1 MSDDGMQSWM
11 EKYDSRLQAAR
22 EGVASKVAAH
32 LTATRLEEENL
43 RRLEAESRSVR
54 SAAAVRRSSTA
65 ASRNATK
72 ADRARTRAEVEQRRE
87 QNMRKRASLHA
98 RRRQGGG
105 EGGSNAGA
113 GSSSDLDSDGGV
125 PADGARNVSEEDDAL
140 PEEEA
145 AGDVVGGHQ
154 ASTDRDGEERQQ
166 EGETA

>member
-1 MSDDGMQSWM
+1 MADDDMRSWM

-54 SAAAVRRSSTA
+54 SAAAARRSLTA
-65 ASRNATK
+65 ASRDAAE
-72 ADRARTRAEVEQRRE
+72 ADRARTRAELQQRRE
-87 QNMRKRASLHA
+87 ENMRKRASLHA

-113 GSSSDLDSDGGV
+113 GSSSDLDSDGSV
-125 PADGARNVSEEDDAL
+125 AADGTGNVSEQDDAL

-145 AGDVVGGHQ
+145 VVDVIGSHQ
-154 ASTDRDGEERQQ
+154 AST
-166 EGETA
+166 A